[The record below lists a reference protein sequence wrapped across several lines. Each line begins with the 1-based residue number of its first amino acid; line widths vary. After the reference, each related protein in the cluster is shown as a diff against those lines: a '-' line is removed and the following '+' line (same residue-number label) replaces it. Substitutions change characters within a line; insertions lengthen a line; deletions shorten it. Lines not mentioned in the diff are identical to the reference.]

1 MSVFRKNISFHG
13 ILLDALFEED
23 NQDWLKVSQLL
34 TQGIQSGAVRP
45 LKSTIFDNT
54 QVEEAFRFMAQGK
67 HIGKSLIT
75 GILQLSGLRINCP
88 ILNTDFIFSS
98 SYDLQIVRLAEK

>member
-1 MSVFRKNISFHG
+1 M
-13 ILLDALFEED
+13 LDALFEED

-54 QVEEAFRFMAQGK
+54 QVEQAFRFMAQGK
-67 HIGKSLIT
+67 HIGKVLLQVHVLIT
-75 GILQLSGLRINCP
+75 IHCL
-88 ILNTDFIFSS
+88 
-98 SYDLQIVRLAEK
+98 DLKELTPLYLVLI